1 MHIFPLVY
9 LFAATASPSLN
20 VGTMPWATFPSIP
33 ISEGRFDGWGGR
45 QGLLDILSKKQC
57 NLPGV
62 TRDNFN
68 NLEVWYAME
77 VAPDGTVSRIVI
89 ESKNCRPLESLVGA
103 MVMQLI
109 KTNKIKAPSGE
120 DAKWFGSRIRFVS

>member
-1 MHIFPLVY
+1 MHIFPLVC

-20 VGTMPWATFPSIP
+20 VGTMPWASLPSIP
-33 ISEGRFDGWGGR
+33 IGEGRLDGSGGR
-45 QGLLDILSKKQC
+45 QGLLDILRKKQC
-57 NLPGV
+57 DLPGV

-77 VAPDGTVSRIVI
+77 IAPDGTVSRIVV

-103 MVMQLI
+103 MALQLI

-120 DAKWFGSRIRFVS
+120 DATWFASRIRFVS